1 MRLLSRPVT
10 FVAMVML
17 ALAAMTAQAADGL
30 LSRRSAHPVDE
41 TIRRFEAALGGRG
54 FVVLARIDHAAAAKS
69 VGLEMPPATQVVFGN
84 PRAGTPAFLQQP
96 TLAIDL
102 PLKALVWQ
110 DAQGGVWLG
119 WNSAAYVFGTIY
131 PRHGLQVGA
140 EARDRA
146 EAALAGAA
154 DEATR

>member
-1 MRLLSRPVT
+1 MISFRSIAV
-10 FVAMVML
+10 L
-17 ALAAMTAQAADGL
+17 AGTAVILCAAVGAQAAEGML
-30 LSRRSAHPVDE
+30 TRKSAASAAD
-41 TIRRFEAALGGRG
+41 TIQRFEAALGSRG
-54 FVVLARIDHAAAAKS
+54 FAVFTRIDHAAAAKS
-69 VGLEMPPATQVVFGN
+69 VGLDMPAATQIVFGN

-110 DAQGGVWLG
+110 DAQGAVWLG

-146 EAALAGAA
+146 EAALAAA
-154 DEATR
+154 AEDATR

>member
-1 MRLLSRPVT
+1 MKSLRGSAA
-10 FVAMVML
+10 FVGAMMVGL
-17 ALAAMTAQAADGL
+17 VAFGAQAAEGM
-30 LSRRSAHPVDE
+30 LSRKSAASVAD
-41 TIRRFEAALGGRG
+41 TLQRFEAALASRG
-54 FVVLARIDHAAAAKS
+54 FSVFARIDHAAAAKAA
-69 VGLEMPPATQVVFGN
+69 GLEMPAATQIVFGN
-84 PRAGTPAFLQQP
+84 PRSGTPAFLQQP

-110 DAQGGVWLG
+110 DAQGAVWLG

-146 EAALAGAA
+146 EAALAAAA

>member
-1 MRLLSRPVT
+1 MISIRA
-10 FVAMVML
+10 VA
-17 ALAAMTAQAADGL
+17 ALAGAAAIACAALTAQAADGML
-30 LSRRSAHPVDE
+30 NRKSAASVAD
-41 TIRRFEAALGGRG
+41 TIERFEAALGTRG
-54 FVVLARIDHAAAAKS
+54 FAVFAHIDHAAAAKAA
-69 VGLEMPPATQVVFGN
+69 GLEVPAATQIVFGN

-110 DAQGGVWLG
+110 DKDGGVWLG

-140 EARDRA
+140 EA
-146 EAALAGAA
+146 ALAAA
-154 DEATR
+154 AEEATR